1 MTKINITAGQS
12 SGNVS
17 FSTAQKMIHRLL
29 NHDRI
34 KTDLDEGRIRGLGLC
49 NDKPAIKVKPF
60 TKEELAE
67 KLGISLREFEELK
80 SPGFYEDIASK
91 ISLPLNRLYCA
102 TKFVDGEYKIENE
115 DNHE

>member
-1 MTKINITAGQS
+1 MTEINITAGQS

-17 FSTAQKMIHRLL
+17 FSTAQKMIYRLL

-34 KTDLDEGRIRGLGLC
+34 KTDLDEGRIKGLELR
-49 NDKPAIKVKPF
+49 NDKPAIKVGPF

-67 KLGISLREFEELK
+67 KLGISLKELEDLK
-80 SPGFYEDIASK
+80 HWKFYENIASK
-91 ISLPLNRLYCA
+91 ISLPLTRLYCS